1 MCLVTAHVSYIVP
14 QGPATWCGKYYKYRV
29 SVYNPW
35 SQRMEVLEA
44 TDPYSRSL
52 AADGAR
58 TQVGLRLARP
68 VTVDVYMTVEVLQG
82 ASC

>member
-1 MCLVTAHVSYIVP
+1 M
-14 QGPATWCGKYYKYRV
+14 QGPASWSGKYYKYRLE
-29 SVYNPW
+29 VYSPW

-58 TQVGLRLARP
+58 TQVGVCLRLDRLSSQMPCPGRDTSEARLAP
-68 VTVDVYMTVEVLQG
+68 VVCNR
-82 ASC
+82 A

>member
-1 MCLVTAHVSYIVP
+1 M
-14 QGPATWCGKYYKYRV
+14 QGPASWNGKYYKYRLE
-29 SVYNPW
+29 VYSPW

-58 TQVGLRLARP
+58 TQVG
-68 VTVDVYMTVEVLQG
+68 V
-82 ASC
+82 C

>member
-1 MCLVTAHVSYIVP
+1 M
-14 QGPATWCGKYYKYRV
+14 QGPASWSGKYYKYRLE
-29 SVYNPW
+29 VYSPW

-58 TQVGLRLARP
+58 TQVG
-68 VTVDVYMTVEVLQG
+68 M
-82 ASC
+82 C